1 MSKGS
6 QNTPSYARAAGRVGG
21 RLLFRNRY
29 VKAGVAGAR
38 ITLGSV
44 GRTAREL
51 WLEVTGL
58 FFLVFAAV
66 GGGAALRA
74 YQSYA
79 AGKTGPGRIWI
90 GLAFMLMFAYFGI
103 TSLMRSRRKS

>member
-1 MSKGS
+1 M
-6 QNTPSYARAAGRVGG
+6 
-21 RLLFRNRY
+21 
-29 VKAGVAGAR
+29 
-38 ITLGSV
+38 
-44 GRTAREL
+44 GRTAHEL

-79 AGKTGPGRIWI
+79 TGKTGLGRVWMGITFT
-90 GLAFMLMFAYFGI
+90 LTFAYFGI
-103 TSLMRSRRKS
+103 TSLMRSRKKS